1 VYVALT
7 ASNCNEIAV
16 LLHSLAKRNYPF
28 PQQRRLLVVV
38 ERVRGRDVRQ

>member
-1 VYVALT
+1 VYAAPT

-16 LLHSLAKRNYPF
+16 LLYSLAKRNCRF

-38 ERVRGRDVRQ
+38 ERLRGRDVRQ